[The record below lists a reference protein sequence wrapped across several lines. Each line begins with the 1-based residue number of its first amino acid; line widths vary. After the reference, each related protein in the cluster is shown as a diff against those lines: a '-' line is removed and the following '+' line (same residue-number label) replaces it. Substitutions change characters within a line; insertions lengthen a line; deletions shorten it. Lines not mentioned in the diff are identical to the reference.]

1 MIKAQSQF
9 GGAGSGAGA
18 QSRPSRNQ
26 LADAYQALGVS
37 DKSSMR
43 EVKKAYRKLI
53 SQNHPDKLIGQGM
66 PEDMISLATQ
76 KTQEIQV
83 AYDLIV
89 KHLKES

>member
-1 MIKAQSQF
+1 M
-9 GGAGSGAGA
+9 
-18 QSRPSRNQ
+18 
-26 LADAYQALGVS
+26 
-37 DKSSMR
+37 
-43 EVKKAYRKLI
+43 

-89 KHLKES
+89 KQRKEP